1 MGCGGSTPAAES
13 LVSNAPLP
21 KGHPLLA
28 ELAFLSEIVQGKRVS
43 SDPCPEHLG
52 WIAILGDGAIEKWV
66 KEVLATSKKRK
77 QLEEAGTTSEAFQE
91 WAMAL
96 GEGIESGSI
105 SPFALQIT
113 WEVGQHA
120 GVAHGELARF

>member
-1 MGCGGSTPAAES
+1 M
-13 LVSNAPLP
+13 P

-52 WIAILGDGAIEKWV
+52 WIAILADGAIEKWV
-66 KEVLATSKKRK
+66 KEVLATSTKRK
-77 QLEEAGTTSEAFQE
+77 QLEEAGTDSEAFQE

-120 GVAHGELARF
+120 SVAHGELARF

>member
-1 MGCGGSTPAAES
+1 M
-13 LVSNAPLP
+13 P

-66 KEVLATSKKRK
+66 KEVLATSTKRK
-77 QLEEAGTTSEAFQE
+77 QLEEAGTNSEAFEE

-120 GVAHGELARF
+120 CVAHGELARF